1 MEKLTERQLE
11 VLSAI
16 WGHVRSHGKFPS
28 YSELMRMLDLKSK
41 QSIADFFEI
50 LEGKRYIIRQG
61 GIRLTE
67 KAIQHLMDREV
78 RSLGLEF
85 VPLFDFFPTML
96 EKENSTANMLTTSV
110 SENIFVKKG
119 DFVEGALEGS
129 GFTTS
134 TEVGLDT
141 RSSAPA
147 GYLIAEKNIGET
159 KIEVHAN
166 KLVIQNAAGNII
178 NEWDHTE
185 IDSRSYKLSIMGRL
199 RLRIKAGFDKL
210 LGLFG

>member
-1 MEKLTERQLE
+1 
-11 VLSAI
+11 
-16 WGHVRSHGKFPS
+16 
-28 YSELMRMLDLKSK
+28 MRLLDLKSK

-67 KAIQHLMDREV
+67 KAIQRLMDREI

-96 EKENSTANMLTTSV
+96 EKENSTATMSTTSG

-119 DFVEGALEGS
+119 ALVEGALEGS

-134 TEVGLDT
+134 TEVEPDMRL
-141 RSSAPA
+141 SAPA
-147 GYLIAEKNIGET
+147 GYLIAGINIGGT
-159 KIEVHAN
+159 KIEIHAN

-178 NEWDHTE
+178 NGGGHTE
-185 IDSRSYKLSIMGRL
+185 IGSRSYKLSVMGRL
-199 RLRIKAGFDKL
+199 RLGIKAGFDKL